1 MPRMT
6 TQRRPVPDALLR
18 AAADWN
24 KDGQRPQLSAKWSM
38 ASWQRWLPEH
48 SGELSALPN
57 PIGRTAVLDVCRSA
71 ASSREE
77 AVRGFIAAMVWGHGS
92 VGYGAF
98 RTARVLRENDGAAD
112 RLLEVATRARDEG
125 GPAAFEWLA
134 KNRLHWLGVAF
145 ATKYLFFCAAA
156 GAGRPALVLDRL
168 VRDWLVRNAGWSLSL
183 DWRVADYRSYVDTVC
198 GWADELGI
206 EAGDAEMLMFRLA
219 ASRGSGQ
226 WSEPATLADPESQD
240 PVSASADEDG
250 HGVLDALDEAA
261 AAFAEFAGTTA
272 TEDADD
278 FERGLRHLRRIVIA
292 RQRLG

>member
-1 MPRMT
+1 MTNARGKTPRMT
-6 TQRRPVPDALLR
+6 TQRRPVPDALRR
-18 AAADWN
+18 ACAEW
-24 KDGQRPQLSAKWSM
+24 KQTRQLPQSSVTWSM
-38 ASWQRWLPEH
+38 PLWQRWLPEH

-57 PIGRTAVLDVCRSA
+57 PIGRAAVLDVCRTA

-112 RLLEVATRARDEG
+112 RLLEVATRARDDG

-156 GAGRPALVLDRL
+156 GSAKPALVLDRL

-183 DWRVADYRSYVDTVC
+183 DWQVADYREYVDTVC
-198 GWADELGI
+198 AWADELGI
-206 EAGDAEMLMFRLA
+206 EAGDA
-219 ASRGSGQ
+219 
-226 WSEPATLADPESQD
+226 
-240 PVSASADEDG
+240 DG
-250 HGVLDALDEAA
+250 HEVLNALDEAGD
-261 AAFAEFAGTTA
+261 AFAEFAGTTA
-272 TEDADD
+272 SEDVED
-278 FERGLRHLRRIVIA
+278 FEHGLRHLRRIVIA
-292 RQRLG
+292 GQRLG